1 MLRVGVTG
9 GIGCGKSRVVRRL
22 ASRGLPVL
30 DLDGIARDLM
40 APGGAACAEVVAE
53 FGPDVLTP
61 EGAINRKALAA
72 VVFRDPLARA
82 RLNAL
87 VHPRV
92 RHEEARLASAWAGD
106 PRAVLVTEAALLVEA
121 GMHLRFDRL
130 IVVSCSARQQ
140 VERLMARDGIDAV
153 AAQARIDSQMPVA
166 EKLSFAHAELH
177 TSGTLEDTD
186 RAADALADQLLSL
199 VDSLA
204 PRPPVLLAR
213 ALGCLVY
220 GPKDGPRGLD
230 PMRLLRNIKTA
241 DGLELEAL
249 ARELAPPA
257 EGPWYRQGRPG
268 HEAPGPE
275 SLMGPLVVWA
285 AGRRRIDPTFL
296 AGAAATLARLT
307 HQDPSV
313 IGSAC
318 LRALLFDEV
327 ARGAT
332 AEDLERALPAWRGD
346 LSRWGSPPTLLQ
358 VGPVLAAFREHPRD
372 APAAREACRLAGGD
386 TDFAGALVGL
396 ASGSNRVSANAEL
409 LALLEPLTA

>member
-1 MLRVGVTG
+1 MLRVGLTG

-30 DLDGIARDLM
+30 DLDGIARELM
-40 APGGAACAEVVAE
+40 APGGAAHADVVAE
-53 FGPDVLTP
+53 FGPNVLTP
-61 EGAINRKALAA
+61 GGAIDRNALAA
-72 VVFRDPLARA
+72 VVFRDPQARA

-92 RHEEARLASAWAGD
+92 RYEETRLASAWAGD

-130 IVVSCSARQQ
+130 VVVSCSARQQ
-140 VERLMARDGIDAV
+140 VERLIARDGIDAA

-166 EKLSFAHAELH
+166 EKRSFAHAEVD

-186 RAADALADQLLSL
+186 RAADALAEQLLAL
-199 VDSLA
+199 VDSLP
-204 PRPPVLLAR
+204 PRPLVPLAR
-213 ALGCLVY
+213 ALGCLVH
-220 GPKDGPRGLD
+220 GPKAGPRGLD
-230 PMRLLRNIKTA
+230 PLRLLGSIATA
-241 DGLELEAL
+241 GGLELEAL
-249 ARELAPPA
+249 ARELVPPA

-285 AGRRRIDPTFL
+285 AGRRRIDHLFL

-307 HQDPSV
+307 HQDPAV
-313 IGSAC
+313 IGAAC

-327 ARGAT
+327 ARGGT
-332 AEDLERALPAWRGD
+332 PEDLERALPAWRAEV
-346 LSRWGSPPTLLQ
+346 SRWGSPPEAVQTS
-358 VGPVLAAFREHPRD
+358 PVLAAFREHSRD
-372 APAAREACRLAGGD
+372 VPAARESCRQAGAD
-386 TDFAGALVGL
+386 PDFAGALVGMSIGEP
-396 ASGSNRVSANAEL
+396 AERAPSEL
-409 LALLEPLTA
+409 LALVQPLTT